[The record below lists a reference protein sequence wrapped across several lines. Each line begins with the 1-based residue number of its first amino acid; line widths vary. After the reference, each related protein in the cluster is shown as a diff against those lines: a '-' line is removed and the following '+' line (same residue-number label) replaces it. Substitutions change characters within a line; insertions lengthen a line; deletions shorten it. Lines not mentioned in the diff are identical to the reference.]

1 MKLFNQ
7 FRKYHL
13 MDKAGEGEGGGGGAG
28 AGGEGKGEGDEGQG
42 DKVTLSKEQYDGLMA
57 RIDKLE
63 GKGKE
68 GRGEGEGDDDDLITK
83 AKKAKEQQGKDQNN
97 SKALESALRFS
108 MGSDQWL
115 KDNKSLLPSEVEDI
129 FTQANKET
137 YDSPIEKDA
146 ALKSGIV
153 QSFFSVQDNLDL
165 LTPGLKNQVEDYLK
179 LTKNGKQEKAQ
190 HVYESIFE
198 PTFEMLKRLKKAESL
213 QKGHNP
219 GDNIQD
225 GYKQRLMK
233 LSQKHYIGE
242 SKDA

>member
-13 MDKAGEGEGGGGGAG
+13 MDKAGEGEGGGGGARLK
-28 AGGEGKGEGDEGQG
+28 AAKAKA
-42 DKVTLSKEQYDGLMA
+42 KVRVTRSLYPKNISTDSWLASTSLKAKAKKAE
-57 RIDKLE
+57 
-63 GKGKE
+63 
-68 GRGEGEGDDDDLITK
+68 GEGEWDDDDLITK

>member
-28 AGGEGKGEGDEGQG
+28 AGGEGKGEGEGQG

-115 KDNKSLLPSEVEDI
+115 KDNKSLLPQKLRIYS
-129 FTQANKET
+129 
-137 YDSPIEKDA
+137 
-146 ALKSGIV
+146 LK
-153 QSFFSVQDNLDL
+153 
-165 LTPGLKNQVEDYLK
+165 P
-179 LTKNGKQEKAQ
+179 TKR
-190 HVYESIFE
+190 HTTHLSRR
-198 PTFEMLKRLKKAESL
+198 MRL
-213 QKGHNP
+213 
-219 GDNIQD
+219 
-225 GYKQRLMK
+225 
-233 LSQKHYIGE
+233 
-242 SKDA
+242 

>member
-13 MDKAGEGEGGGGGAG
+13 MDKAGEGEGGGGGARLQ
-28 AGGEGKGEGDEGQG
+28 AAKAKAKVR
-42 DKVTLSKEQYDGLMA
+42 DKVTKSLSQKNSTTDSWLASTSLKAKAKKAE
-57 RIDKLE
+57 
-63 GKGKE
+63 
-68 GRGEGEGDDDDLITK
+68 GEGEGDDDDLITK

>member
-13 MDKAGEGEGGGGGAG
+13 MDKAGEGEGGGGAP
-28 AGGEGKGEGDEGQG
+28 EPKEGDEG
-42 DKVTLSKEQYDGLMA
+42 DKVTISKEQYDGLMA

>member
-13 MDKAGEGEGGGGGAG
+13 MDKAGEGEGGGGGARLQ
-28 AGGEGKGEGDEGQG
+28 AAKAKAKVR
-42 DKVTLSKEQYDGLMA
+42 DKVTRSLSPKNSTTDSWLASTSLKAKAKKADG
-57 RIDKLE
+57 D
-63 GKGKE
+63 
-68 GRGEGEGDDDDLITK
+68 GEGDDDDLITK

-198 PTFEMLKRLKKAESL
+198 PTFR
-213 QKGHNP
+213 
-219 GDNIQD
+219 
-225 GYKQRLMK
+225 
-233 LSQKHYIGE
+233 
-242 SKDA
+242 DAQTS